1 MIDSHSTL
9 TNLNDNLNND
19 SSGSSKRLN
28 EDNNEEGP
36 VKKQVRLSPFDH
48 GSITKVVFNFNMI
61 KIY

>member
-1 MIDSHSTL
+1 MRIMKVI
-9 TNLNDNLNND
+9 
-19 SSGSSKRLN
+19 GKN